1 LKNLLRKIARSL
13 GFCWR
18 VVSFCRRA
26 AVNLIF
32 LLLVVLVVS
41 AVVFRSGP
49 KVPKGAALVLA
60 PRGTIVEQESEI
72 IFQSPFLG
80 EAAREETVLADI
92 LMVIRHAKDDPR
104 IKLLV
109 LDFKDMGGAG
119 ISKLQEIGNALEQ
132 FKTSGKQIIAYAD
145 FLTQPQYYL
154 AAHADTVY
162 LHPFGGVF
170 LQGYGLYR
178 NYFKNALEKLR
189 VQFHVFS
196 VGKYKSAL
204 EPFFR
209 NDMSPSAREANVAW
223 LTAIWNAYTSDVAQQ
238 RGLQPR
244 DIEDYVNGIAGHL
257 ASVGGDTAEL
267 ALQYGLVDGLKTRD
281 EVQDELMRLVGPGED
296 PTTFKQVSLEDYLAV
311 VKPLERKTDPDKK
324 KIAVIV
330 AEGVILD
337 GNQPTGKIGGDS
349 MSDLIRQAR
358 NDENVKALVLRID
371 SPGGSAFASELIRRE
386 LELNRKAG
394 KPVIVSMGS
403 VAASGGYWVAS
414 AADEIWATPTTI
426 TGSIGIFGA
435 FPTFEQTL
443 QAIGIQSDGVGTTE
457 LADAFDVSRPLKPI
471 LSESIALI
479 IENGYHRFLRRVSE
493 GRNMSEADVEKA
505 AEGRVWPAETALRLH
520 LVDAIGNLQ
529 DAIGSAAEKAGL
541 TEYDV
546 IHVEKP
552 LSPRERLIRELNKL
566 TSGLISARRSGSVTD
581 TLDLLLFHLKD
592 LMQLNDPRGLY
603 AYCLMCNAD

>member
-1 LKNLLRKIARSL
+1 LKKLLQKSARFF

-18 VVSFCRRA
+18 VVSICRRA
-26 AVNLIF
+26 VVNLIF
-32 LLLVVLVVS
+32 LLLVVLVLSV
-41 AVVFRSGP
+41 VVFRGGP

-80 EAAREETVLADI
+80 EAAREETVLGDI
-92 LMVIRHAKDDPR
+92 IMAIRHAKDDPR
-104 IKLLV
+104 IKILV
-109 LDFKDMGGAG
+109 LDFKEMGAAG
-119 ISKLQEIGNALEQ
+119 ISKLQEIGSALEQ
-132 FKTSGKQIIAYAD
+132 FKAGGKQIIAYAD

-154 AAHADTVY
+154 AAHANTVY
-162 LHPFGGVF
+162 LDPFGGVF

-178 NYFKNALEKLR
+178 DYFKSALDKLR

-209 NDMSPSAREANVAW
+209 NDMSSAAREANVAW
-223 LTAIWNAYTSDVAQQ
+223 LTAIWHAYTSDVAQQ

-244 DIEDYVNGIAGHL
+244 DLDDYINGIAGHL
-257 ASVGGDTAEL
+257 ASVGGDAAAL

-281 EVQDELMRLVGPGED
+281 EFKDELMQLVGPGED
-296 PTTFKQVSLEDYLAV
+296 PSTFKQVSLDNYLAV

-324 KIAVIV
+324 KIALIV

-337 GNQPTGKIGGDS
+337 GDQPAGKIGGDS

-358 NDENVKALVLRID
+358 NDENVSALVLRID
-371 SPGGSAFASELIRRE
+371 SPGGSAFASERIHRE
-386 LELNRKAG
+386 LELTRKAG

-435 FPTFEQTL
+435 FPTFEQSL
-443 QAIGIQSDGVGTTE
+443 QALGIQSDGVGTTE
-457 LADAFDVSRPLKPI
+457 LADAFDASRPLKPI
-471 LSESIALI
+471 LSEAIALI
-479 IENGYHRFLRRVSE
+479 IENGYHRFIRRVSE

-505 AEGRVWPAETALRLH
+505 AEGRVWPAETALQLH
-520 LVDAIGNLQ
+520 LVDAIGSLQ
-529 DAIGSAAEKAGL
+529 DAIGSAADKAGL

-546 IHVEKP
+546 IHLEKP
-552 LSPRERLIRELNKL
+552 LSPRDRLIRELNKL
-566 TSGLISARRSGSVTD
+566 TSGLISARKSWRATD

-592 LMQLNDPRGLY
+592 LMQLNDPSGMY
-603 AYCLMCNAD
+603 AYCLMCSAD